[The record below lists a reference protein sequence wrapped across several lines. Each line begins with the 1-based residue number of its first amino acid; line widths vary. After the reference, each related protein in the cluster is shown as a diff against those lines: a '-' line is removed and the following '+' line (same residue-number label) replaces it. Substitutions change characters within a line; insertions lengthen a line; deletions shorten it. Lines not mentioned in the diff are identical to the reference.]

1 MRGAGAHLF
10 CSARLP
16 PRNNTL
22 NPRETGG
29 WGRLVL
35 HSAAAGVYFALTGC
49 LRADTPRTSCI
60 NTTWEI
66 LYREYTSTIER
77 FCCSTRRYCMRRII
91 LCVPHRARTGPAQGQ
106 HRAHTGPVVKT
117 HTILQ
122 AASGVQEEFYLLQ
135 VKSYSG
141 ARSSVFLQRALC
153 GPCAG
158 PVRAL
163 CGPCVGRSP
172 VQIMRKNHLWKDQS
186 P

>member
-1 MRGAGAHLF
+1 ML
-10 CSARLP
+10 SP
-16 PRNNTL
+16 PPPSQQHIESGGN
-22 NPRETGG
+22 GG

-49 LRADTPRTSCI
+49 LRADTPRTSRI

-66 LYREYTSTIER
+66 LYREYTSTVER

-91 LCVPHRARTGPAQGQ
+91 LCVLHRARTGPAQGP
-106 HRAHTGPVVKT
+106 HRARTGPAVKT

-122 AASGVQEEFYLLQ
+122 AASGVQEDFYLLQ
-135 VKSYSG
+135 VKFYSG
-141 ARSSVFLQRALC
+141 ARSYVFLQRALC

-163 CGPCVGRSP
+163 CGPCAGP
-172 VQIMRKNHLWKDQS
+172 VWADHPCR
-186 P
+186 